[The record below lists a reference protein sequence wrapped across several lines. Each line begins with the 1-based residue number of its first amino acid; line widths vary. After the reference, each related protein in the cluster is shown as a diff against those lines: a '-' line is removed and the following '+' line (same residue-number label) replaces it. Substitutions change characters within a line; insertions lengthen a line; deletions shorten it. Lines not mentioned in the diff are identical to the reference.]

1 MINRIIP
8 LLLFIGLVL
17 GQSKMDINN
26 LIDRGGLLY
35 APNKE
40 KPFSGSVFALYD
52 NGQKKLNGRYR
63 KGLMNGLWKY
73 YYENGQIRYQ
83 GSFVN
88 GDGSYPDNYSDSLKL
103 KYPPFG
109 GRKGRWTGWYENGQK
124 KEEGTYKD
132 GFRHGN
138 WTYYTEVG
146 DGKYSVTY
154 TAGTYNMAVFTDIL
168 DTDYTGSPITK
179 KPEQDGQFFVLRDK
193 YGFSKY
199 PESFGTYKDG
209 KQVELVTSWYE
220 NGQKK
225 EEVTYKD
232 GKEEG
237 LSTDWY
243 ENEQKKEEV
252 TYKDGKEEG
261 LSTDWYEDGRKIV
274 LIIPE
279 FVAVKG
285 GTFQMGSN
293 SDESDEQPV
302 HSITVSYFSMSKTE
316 VTFEQYDEFC
326 TLTGRDKPDDEGWGR
341 GDRPVMN
348 VSWHDVTAFCE
359 WMTRTTGK
367 TYRLPTEAEWEYAA
381 RGGSKSKGYKY
392 SGSNDLD
399 AVGWYGGNS
408 SRKTHPV
415 AQKQPNELGLYDMS
429 GNVWEWC
436 ADWYGDYSSS
446 PQTDPQGSNSGKFRV
461 LRGGGWHYS
470 VSNCRVAYRF
480 KHYPDL
486 KYNNL
491 GFRLVLSQDL

>member
-1 MINRIIP
+1 
-8 LLLFIGLVL
+8 
-17 GQSKMDINN
+17 MDINN

-73 YYENGQIRYQ
+73 YYENGQIRHQ

-179 KPEQDGQFFVLRDK
+179 KPEQDGQFFVLRDE

-232 GKEEG
+232 V
-237 LSTDWY
+237 
-243 ENEQKKEEV
+243 EV
-252 TYKDGKEEG
+252 
-261 LSTDWYEDGRKIV
+261 I
-274 LIIPE
+274 
-279 FVAVKG
+279 
-285 GTFQMGSN
+285 
-293 SDESDEQPV
+293 
-302 HSITVSYFSMSKTE
+302 
-316 VTFEQYDEFC
+316 
-326 TLTGRDKPDDEGWGR
+326 
-341 GDRPVMN
+341 
-348 VSWHDVTAFCE
+348 
-359 WMTRTTGK
+359 
-367 TYRLPTEAEWEYAA
+367 
-381 RGGSKSKGYKY
+381 
-392 SGSNDLD
+392 
-399 AVGWYGGNS
+399 
-408 SRKTHPV
+408 
-415 AQKQPNELGLYDMS
+415 
-429 GNVWEWC
+429 
-436 ADWYGDYSSS
+436 
-446 PQTDPQGSNSGKFRV
+446 SGKCWDEVGNEIDCDDF
-461 LRGGGWHYS
+461 
-470 VSNCRVAYRF
+470 
-480 KHYPDL
+480 
-486 KYNNL
+486 L
-491 GFRLVLSQDL
+491 GR

>member
-1 MINRIIP
+1 
-8 LLLFIGLVL
+8 
-17 GQSKMDINN
+17 
-26 LIDRGGLLY
+26 
-35 APNKE
+35 
-40 KPFSGSVFALYD
+40 
-52 NGQKKLNGRYR
+52 
-63 KGLMNGLWKY
+63 
-73 YYENGQIRYQ
+73 
-83 GSFVN
+83 
-88 GDGSYPDNYSDSLKL
+88 
-103 KYPPFG
+103 
-109 GRKGRWTGWYENGQK
+109 
-124 KEEGTYKD
+124 
-132 GFRHGN
+132 
-138 WTYYTEVG
+138 
-146 DGKYSVTY
+146 
-154 TAGTYNMAVFTDIL
+154 
-168 DTDYTGSPITK
+168 
-179 KPEQDGQFFVLRDK
+179 
-193 YGFSKY
+193 
-199 PESFGTYKDG
+199 
-209 KQVELVTSWYE
+209 
-220 NGQKK
+220 
-225 EEVTYKD
+225 
-232 GKEEG
+232 
-237 LSTDWY
+237 
-243 ENEQKKEEV
+243 
-252 TYKDGKEEG
+252 
-261 LSTDWYEDGRKIV
+261 
-274 LIIPE
+274 
-279 FVAVKG
+279 
-285 GTFQMGSN
+285 MGSN

-302 HSITVSYFSMSKTE
+302 HSVTVSDFSMSKTE
-316 VTFEQYDEFC
+316 VTFEQYDAFC

>member
-1 MINRIIP
+1 
-8 LLLFIGLVL
+8 
-17 GQSKMDINN
+17 
-26 LIDRGGLLY
+26 
-35 APNKE
+35 
-40 KPFSGSVFALYD
+40 
-52 NGQKKLNGRYR
+52 
-63 KGLMNGLWKY
+63 
-73 YYENGQIRYQ
+73 
-83 GSFVN
+83 
-88 GDGSYPDNYSDSLKL
+88 
-103 KYPPFG
+103 
-109 GRKGRWTGWYENGQK
+109 
-124 KEEGTYKD
+124 
-132 GFRHGN
+132 
-138 WTYYTEVG
+138 
-146 DGKYSVTY
+146 
-154 TAGTYNMAVFTDIL
+154 
-168 DTDYTGSPITK
+168 
-179 KPEQDGQFFVLRDK
+179 
-193 YGFSKY
+193 
-199 PESFGTYKDG
+199 
-209 KQVELVTSWYE
+209 
-220 NGQKK
+220 
-225 EEVTYKD
+225 
-232 GKEEG
+232 
-237 LSTDWY
+237 
-243 ENEQKKEEV
+243 
-252 TYKDGKEEG
+252 
-261 LSTDWYEDGRKIV
+261 
-274 LIIPE
+274 
-279 FVAVKG
+279 
-285 GTFQMGSN
+285 MGSN
-293 SDESDEQPV
+293 NGYSHEERVDYLRKAPV
-302 HSITVSYFSMSKTE
+302 HSVTVSDFNISKTE
-316 VTFEQYDEFC
+316 VTFEQYDAYC
-326 TLTGRDKPDDEGWGR
+326 TLTGRGKPYDEGWGR